1 MSKLKNFNI
10 DFDKFDYLL
19 LYSLFI
25 ESLKNRVFQLIIN
38 SWYLFC
44 IRFVLHIMSMFVFSS
59 SIFLYMYDQISAT
72 NFSYILPL
80 SALSSASLL
89 FISTK
94 FKNENKSD
102 LLMDVGVDLLSE
114 FIPSSN
120 TKRKSCSKTK
130 IC

>member
-10 DFDKFDYLL
+10 DFDKFDYQV
-19 LYSLFI
+19 LYSRFI
-25 ESLKNRVFQLIIN
+25 ERLESRVFQSILN
-38 SWYLFC
+38 SWYFFG

-59 SIFLYMYDQISAT
+59 SIFLYMYHQISAT

-94 FKNENKSD
+94 FRNENKSD

-114 FIPSSN
+114 FIPFSNTKN
-120 TKRKSCSKTK
+120 TKRKSKT
-130 IC
+130 I